1 MASFLLLNAFST
13 SVDREAT
20 PDPTNRQ
27 RRVAEPG
34 RYARAMTEVNVVLVV
49 TVTDDRA
56 VAETLAHAAVESR
69 VAACVQVSG
78 PVSSVYRWQGAI
90 ETAEEW
96 QVSAKTT
103 EAKADE
109 LVSLWRSHHPYE
121 VPEILVT
128 PVLGGNLDYL
138 AWVSTETTD

>member
-1 MASFLLLNAFST
+1 MASFLLLKAFPT

-20 PDPTNRQ
+20 PDPANRQ
-27 RRVAEPG
+27 RLVAEPG
-34 RYARAMTEVNVVLVV
+34 GYARAMTDVNVVLVL
-49 TVTDDRA
+49 TVADDRA
-56 VAETLAHAAVESR
+56 VADTLALAAVESR

-78 PVSSVYRWQGAI
+78 PVSSVYWWQGAI

-96 QVSAKTT
+96 QVSAKTIA
-103 EAKADE
+103 AKADE
-109 LVSLWRSHHPYE
+109 LVTLWRSRHPYE

-128 PVLGGNLDYL
+128 PVLGGNPDYL